1 MPEAAQAK
9 DAAQAAAHARDVA
22 VARRTEAGDLER
34 EVKKFEG
41 EVEKVRAR
49 AVKDAELLDSG
60 AVANAKQ
67 LTDLQHEIA
76 SLKRRQQELE
86 DAELEFMERL
96 EEARE
101 AAESAA
107 RDRDRLAEEAEAA
120 KARLTA
126 AMADLADQYRATV
139 AQRAEIVGT
148 IPPDLL
154 ALYEKVRADHD
165 GLAAVPFAQNQCGAC
180 QLQMV
185 PADLKAV
192 KSAPVDEVVRCEECR
207 RILVRT
213 ELLSG

>member
-1 MPEAAQAK
+1 MPATSLSRAAP
-9 DAAQAAAHARDVA
+9 RP
-22 VARRTEAGDLER
+22 GDLER

-41 EVEKVRAR
+41 EVDKVRAR

-60 AVANAKQ
+60 AVASAKQ
-67 LTDLQHEIA
+67 LTELQHEIT

-86 DAELEFMERL
+86 DAELELMERL
-96 EEARE
+96 EEARSAAE
-101 AAESAA
+101 AAVQ
-107 RDRDRLAEEAEAA
+107 DRDRLAEQADAA
-120 KARLTA
+120 KARLTE

-139 AQRAEIVGT
+139 ADRAEIVGT

-154 ALYEKVRADHD
+154 ALYEKIRTDKD
-165 GLAAVPFAQNQCGAC
+165 GLAAVQFAQNQCGAC

-207 RILVRT
+207 RILVRS
-213 ELLSG
+213 ELLAG